1 MFARGFKTWCE
12 NTAVG
17 LRRQLGI
24 ALEDPL
30 DPAALAQHLGVAVW
44 AAHDVPGADDD
55 TLRVLLHDDPSS
67 WSAVT
72 VHAAGASVIITNS
85 AHSGGRPASD
95 LMHELAHLVLGHEAA
110 RVDVSEDG
118 HLVLHTFDRAQEDE
132 ANWLSGCLLLPRV
145 ALLHAREHGWTSR
158 RIADHYGVSETMVG
172 YRMNVSG
179 VEAQM
184 KRRKNW
190 APGRR

>member
-17 LRRQLGI
+17 LRRQLDVTP
-24 ALEDPL
+24 EDPL
-30 DPAALAQHLGVAVW
+30 DPASLAKHLGVDVW
-44 AAHDVPGADDD
+44 AARDVPGADDD

-72 VHAAGASVIITNS
+72 VHAGGRSVIITNS

-95 LMHELAHLVLGHEAA
+95 LMHELAHLVLGHEPA

-118 HLVLHTFDRAQEDE
+118 HLLLHTFDRAQEDE
-132 ANWLSGCLLLPRV
+132 ANWLSGCLLLPRA
-145 ALLHAREHGWTSR
+145 ALLHALEQGWSSR
-158 RIADHYGVSETMVG
+158 RIAGRFGVSEKMVG

-179 VEAQM
+179 VKAQM
-184 KRRKNW
+184 RRRKS
-190 APGRR
+190 PTSRRK